1 MSVPA
6 RTASSPAGTPAPH
19 VRPSRTTAARPPRH
33 TPPHPHGGARRGSPV
48 AFWIMVAVLAAVLII
63 GIASLSALFVQS
75 SFAVDDLQSSFGTLQ
90 QQHDVLREEVA
101 QASSPQRVMEW
112 ARARGMRTPDDVVI
126 LPLPAEPATGSGT
139 GA

>member
-1 MSVPA
+1 M
-6 RTASSPAGTPAPH
+6 
-19 VRPSRTTAARPPRH
+19 RPSRTAAARPPRH

-48 AFWIMVAVLAAVLII
+48 AFWILVAVLAAVLII

-75 SFAVDDLQSSFGTLQ
+75 SFSVDDLQNSLGTLQ

-112 ARARGMRTPDDVVI
+112 ARARGMRTPGHVVI
-126 LPLPAEPATGSGT
+126 LPLPSGPG

>member
-6 RTASSPAGTPAPH
+6 RSPSSPARTPAPH

-48 AFWIMVAVLAAVLII
+48 AFWILVAMLAAVLII

-75 SFAVDDLQSSFGTLQ
+75 SFSVDDMQNSLGELQ
-90 QQHDVLREEVA
+90 QQDDVLREEVA

-112 ARARGMRTPDDVVI
+112 ARARGMRMPEHVVI
-126 LPLPAEPATGSGT
+126 LPLPAGEGERG
-139 GA
+139 

>member
-6 RTASSPAGTPAPH
+6 RTQSSPARTPAPR
-19 VRPSRTTAARPPRH
+19 VRPSRTAAARPSRH

-48 AFWIMVAVLAAVLII
+48 AFWILVALLAAVLII

-75 SFAVDDLQSSFGTLQ
+75 SFSVDDLQNSLSTLQ
-90 QQHDVLREEVA
+90 QQHDVLREDVA

-112 ARARGMRTPDDVVI
+112 ARTRGMRTPDQVVI
-126 LPLPAEPATGSGT
+126 LPLPSGRGG

>member
-6 RTASSPAGTPAPH
+6 RSASSPATTPAPP

-33 TPPHPHGGARRGSPV
+33 TPPHPHGGARRGSPI

-75 SFAVDDLQSSFGTLQ
+75 SFAVDSLQSSLTTLQ
-90 QQHDVLREEVA
+90 QQNTDLREQVA

-112 ARARGMRTPDDVVI
+112 ARARGMRMPDQVVT
-126 LPLPAEPATGSGT
+126 LPLPAAGG

>member
-6 RTASSPAGTPAPH
+6 RSTQSSPAATSAPR
-19 VRPSRTTAARPPRH
+19 VRPSRTTAARPSRH

-75 SFAVDDLQSSFGTLQ
+75 SFSVDDLQNSLGALQ
-90 QQHDVLREEVA
+90 QQNADLREQVA
-101 QASSPQRVMEW
+101 QASSPQRVMDW
-112 ARARGMRTPDDVVI
+112 ARARGMRTPDNVVI
-126 LPLPAEPATGSGT
+126 LPLPSGPGG

>member
-6 RTASSPAGTPAPH
+6 RTASSPARTPAPH
-19 VRPSRTTAARPPRH
+19 VRPSRTAAARPPRH

-48 AFWIMVAVLAAVLII
+48 AFWILVAVLAAVLII

-75 SFAVDDLQSSFGTLQ
+75 SFSVDDLQNSLSSLQ
-90 QQHDVLREEVA
+90 QQHDDLREEVA

-112 ARARGMRTPDDVVI
+112 ARARGMHMPDHVVT
-126 LPLPAEPATGSGT
+126 LPLSSGPG

>member
-6 RTASSPAGTPAPH
+6 RTASSPAGTPAPR
-19 VRPSRTTAARPPRH
+19 VRPSRTAAARPPRP

-48 AFWIMVAVLAAVLII
+48 AFWILTAALAAVLII

-75 SFAVDDLQSSFGTLQ
+75 SFSVDDLQNSLGALH
-90 QQHDVLREEVA
+90 QQHDVLRDEVA

-112 ARARGMRTPDDVVI
+112 ARARGMRTPDHVVI
-126 LPLPAEPATGSGT
+126 LPLPAETDPGLG
-139 GA
+139 G